1 MPFKSERQR
10 RYMWANEP
18 EVARRW
24 ADESK
29 EPKATSEK
37 ASPKKR
43 VRRRSSR

>member
-24 ADESK
+24 ADEAK
-29 EPKATSEK
+29 EAKASPKK